1 MVSVVVAVL
10 VLGPAL
16 GAGVV
21 VAYDMPWAPDA
32 RLTPFALGI
41 GTPAPRAVPSDAV
54 AAVLGLALG
63 SALTQKLVLLT
74 ILVLLGTGAA
84 ALLRAVLPGAG
95 ALAGSASATTAIWC
109 AFVAERLVIGQWTVL
124 LGYAALPWVVRA
136 VIRSRQ
142 PDGAFAPVV
151 GWLAVASLGGA
162 NTLVVAG
169 LGALA
174 LLVPPLR
181 WRAAVGA
188 LLAWAAFAAV
198 WAVPALTAE
207 SGAGGGAAEFRPRSD
222 GPLGVV
228 GSLVTTGGFW
238 NPASYPAGRD
248 SPVLASTALV
258 CALACAVAVIAA
270 ARGRHPRPLVI
281 TGVVGLAL
289 AVVSVTPV
297 LADWWADAVL
307 RLPGGGLLRDSQKFV
322 AGWAL
327 LLSIGAGVLVTR
339 ARRVL
344 AREAAAAAGVLVTL
358 VPLVLAPTLG
368 WGVGGRLV
376 ATRVPDSYRDAV
388 AELNELEPGVVGV
401 LPWRQYRRYAWNG
414 SRISLTLLPR
424 VSGQQVL
431 YDDSLPL
438 AGGSVPGEDARS
450 VRVSAAIESGADPV
464 TALAGEGVRY
474 VAIERGTGLPE
485 PARPSAP
492 TVVVDSP
499 TLQVLDLGGGQ
510 RPDTA
515 TGALRVGWVL
525 TLLAWTV
532 TAGCWVASAVRHR
545 RRRGARVA

>member
-1 MVSVVVAVL
+1 VVSAAVALL

-16 GAGVV
+16 GPGVV

-41 GTPAPRAVPSDAV
+41 GIPAPRAVPSDAV
-54 AAVLGLALG
+54 AAVLGLVLG
-63 SALTQKLVLLT
+63 ASLTQKLVLLG
-74 ILVLLGTGAA
+74 ILVLLGSGAA
-84 ALLRAVLPGAG
+84 ALLRELLPEAG
-95 ALAGSASATTAIWC
+95 ALAGAASATTAIWC
-109 AFVAERLVIGQWTVL
+109 AFVAERLVVGQWTVL
-124 LGYAALPWVVRA
+124 LGYAVLPWVVRA
-136 VIRSRQ
+136 VIRFQ
-142 PDGAFAPVV
+142 HTAGPFAPVV
-151 GWLAVASLGGA
+151 GWLAVAGVGGA

-169 LGALA
+169 LGALG
-174 LLVPPLR
+174 LLLPPVR
-181 WRAAVGA
+181 WRALVATVV
-188 LLAWAAFAAV
+188 LWTAFAAV
-198 WAVPALTAE
+198 WAIPAVTAQ
-207 SGAGGGAAEFRPRSD
+207 SGPGGGAAEFGPRSD

-238 NPASYPAGRD
+238 NSASYPAGRD

-258 CALACAVAVIAA
+258 LALASAGAAIAA
-270 ARGRHPRPLVI
+270 ARGRRTRPVVVA
-281 TGVVGLAL
+281 GVVGLLL

-297 LADWWADAVL
+297 LADWWADAVV

-322 AGWAL
+322 AAWAL

-358 VPLVLAPTLG
+358 APLALVAALG

-376 ATRVPDSYRDAV
+376 ATTVPDSYREAV
-388 AELNELEPGVVGV
+388 AELNALEPGMVGV
-401 LPWRQYRRYAWNG
+401 LPWRQYRRYDWNG

-438 AGGSVPGEDARS
+438 GGGSVPGEDARS
-450 VRVSAAIESGADPV
+450 ARVSAAIDAGTDPV
-464 TALAGEGVRY
+464 TALAREGVRY

-485 PARPSAP
+485 PALPAAT
-492 TVVVDSP
+492 TVVIDAP

-515 TGALRVGWVL
+515 TSALRVGWLL
-525 TLLAWTV
+525 TLVAWAVAAGGWV
-532 TAGCWVASAVRHR
+532 TSTVRHR
-545 RRRGARVA
+545 RDRGDMLA